1 VPVKMAPILY
11 GFQYIEYPVSQLYR
25 IDSKTVDSRN
35 KERENSVN
43 VLMFN
48 GLGMIVFEV
57 S

>member
-1 VPVKMAPILY
+1 MAPILY